1 MRSVWR
7 SSWALVVVLSVLIAG
22 CAREAQGPATGQ
34 LTLTGA
40 GATFPY
46 PLYSKWFSEYAKVNP
61 QVRINYQSIGSGGG
75 IQQLKAGT
83 VDFGA
88 SDAPLSNEE
97 LKSMPGPV
105 VHVPTVAG
113 AVVIACNLPGGP
125 DELRLTPEIIAGI
138 YLGEIKRWNDRRIA
152 AANPGARLP
161 DLPVAVAHRSDG
173 SGTTYIFTHYLA
185 AVSKAWADRVGAGK
199 SVEWPVGIGGKGN
212 EGVTGVVKQT
222 PGGIGYVELAYAV
235 QNNLASARVRN
246 AAGNFVKPTLA
257 TTKAAASGAAETMKK
272 DVRASIV
279 NAKAADA
286 YPIAGFTYLL
296 VYRDQA
302 NRAKGEALVNFLDWA
317 THDGQRLAEPLL
329 YAALPPDI
337 VTINEAALRTIRFQG
352 KPLLEK

>member
-1 MRSVWR
+1 MTSQWHRL
-7 SSWALVVVLSVLIAG
+7 ALAAIGVVAVGAG
-22 CAREAQGPATGQ
+22 CARQAQGPATGQ

-46 PLYSKWFSEYAKVNP
+46 PLYSKWFSEYAKSNP

-88 SDAPLSNEE
+88 SDAPLSDEE
-97 LKSMPGPV
+97 MKSMPAPV
-105 VHVPTVAG
+105 VHIPTVAG
-113 AVVIACNLPGGP
+113 AVVIAYNLPGGP
-125 DELRLTPEIIAGI
+125 DEIRLTPDIIAGI
-138 YLGEIKRWNDRRIA
+138 YLGDIRRWNDRRIV
-152 AANPGARLP
+152 AANPRTRLP
-161 DLPVAVAHRSDG
+161 DLAVAVAHRSDG

-199 SVEWPVGIGGKGN
+199 SVDWPVGIGGKGN

-222 PGGIGYVELAYAV
+222 PGGVGYVELAYAV
-235 QNNLASARVRN
+235 QNKLAYARVRN

-257 TTKAAASGAAETMKK
+257 TTRAAAAGAAEAMKR
-272 DVRASIV
+272 DLRVSIV
-279 NAKAADA
+279 NAKAVDA

-296 VYRDQA
+296 VCRDQA

-317 THDGQRLAEPLL
+317 IHDGQQFAEPLL
-329 YAALPPDI
+329 YAALPTDV
-337 VTINEAALRTIRFQG
+337 VTLDEAALHTIRFQG
-352 KPLLEK
+352 KALLEK

>member
-1 MRSVWR
+1 MRSR
-7 SSWALVVVLSVLIAG
+7 LRIRALAAIGVVALAAG

-97 LKSMPGPV
+97 LKSMPGPLA
-105 VHVPTVAG
+105 HIPTVAG

-138 YLGEIKRWNDRRIA
+138 YLGDIKRWNDHRIA

-161 DLPVAVAHRSDG
+161 GLPVAVAHRSDG

-199 SVEWPVGIGGKGN
+199 SVDWPVGIGGKGN

-222 PGGIGYVELAYAV
+222 PGGVGYVELAYAV
-235 QNNLASARVRN
+235 QNKLASARVRN

-257 TTKAAASGAAETMKK
+257 TTRAAASGAAEAMKK
-272 DVRASIV
+272 DVRVSIV
-279 NAKAADA
+279 NATAADA

-296 VYRDQA
+296 VYREQT
-302 NRAKGEALVNFLDWA
+302 NRAKGEALVKLLDWA
-317 THDGQRLAEPLL
+317 IHDGQQFAEPLL
-329 YAALPPDI
+329 YAPLPPDV